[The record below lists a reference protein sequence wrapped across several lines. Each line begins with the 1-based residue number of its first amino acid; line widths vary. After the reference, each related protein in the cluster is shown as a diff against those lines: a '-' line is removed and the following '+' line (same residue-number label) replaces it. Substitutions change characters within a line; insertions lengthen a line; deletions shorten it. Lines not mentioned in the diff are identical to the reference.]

1 VNFRAVLETNG
12 KTATGI
18 EVPPEVVTSL
28 GSGRRP
34 AVRVTFNGFTY
45 RTTVAPMGGRFLV
58 PVSANVRA
66 ESAVT
71 AGDVLDVEITLDT
84 EPRTVAIP
92 ADLEAAFAGEP
103 TLRAVW
109 DKLAFT
115 HQREH
120 AEAIEGAKKPETRR
134 RRIDKAVDMLRARS

>member
-1 VNFRAVLETNG
+1 MKFRAVLETNG

-18 EVPPEVVTSL
+18 EVPAEAVTSL
-28 GSGRRP
+28 GSGQRP
-34 AVRVTFNGFTY
+34 AVRVTVNGFTY

-58 PVSANVRA
+58 PVSAKVRA
-66 ESAVT
+66 GSGAT

-92 ADLEAAFAGEP
+92 PELDAAFTGEP
-103 TLRAVW
+103 ALRAVW

-120 AEAIEGAKKPETRR
+120 AEAIEGAKKPDTRQ
-134 RRIDKAVDMLRARS
+134 RRIDKAIEMLRARL